1 MTQADTDHSLEDCHA
16 ERTAMKCTTVQGKI
30 LIMVCAMLSSVPTSA
45 PHGTWLESTSVLLSE
60 TRIAALERDE
70 PALRAIL
77 AHVHIQAIT
86 YLSDGLR
93 IKGYLV
99 TPRHGALLP
108 CVIYNRGGNQDFGKW
123 TDESVALELAR
134 IASWGYVVV
143 ASQYRGTAGGEGRDE
158 FGGAEVNDV
167 LTLMTLLESYPQAD
181 ASRIGM
187 YGWSRG
193 GLMTYLALART
204 DRVRAA
210 VIGAGLADSFETI
223 QRRPAMEHQV
233 YAQLVP
239 QWSTA
244 RAQALEARSP
254 LHWPTRLSKRTP
266 ILLLHGSADWR
277 VHPSQTFSMAAA
289 LYAVQHPF
297 RFVFF
302 EGGDHGL
309 TEYREEVDRL
319 TRDWFDRYVRDQQRW
334 PSLEPHGP

>member
-1 MTQADTDHSLEDCHA
+1 
-16 ERTAMKCTTVQGKI
+16 
-30 LIMVCAMLSSVPTSA
+30 MLVLVFALLCSVPTSA
-45 PHGTWLESTSVLLSE
+45 QYGTLLDSTNVTLSE
-60 TRIAALERDE
+60 TQIAALERHE

-77 AHVHIQAIT
+77 AQVDIQAMT
-86 YLSDGLR
+86 YLSDSLR
-93 IKGYLV
+93 IKGYLAA
-99 TPRHGALLP
+99 PKHSAHLP
-108 CVIYNRGGNQDFGKW
+108 GIIYNRGGNREFGKW
-123 TDESVALELAR
+123 TDEEAALRLAK

-143 ASQYRGTAGGEGRDE
+143 ASQYRGTAGGEGREE

-193 GLMTYLALART
+193 GMMTYLALART

-210 VIGAGLADSFETI
+210 VIGAGLADLLDTL
-223 QRRPAMEHQV
+223 QRRPAMEHEV

-239 QWSTA
+239 QWPTERL
-244 RAQALEARSP
+244 RALAARSALYWP
-254 LHWPTRLSKRTP
+254 AKLHKRTP

-277 VHPSQTFSMAAA
+277 VHPSQTFRMAAA

-319 TRDWFDRYVRDQQRW
+319 AQDWFDRYVRDQQRW
-334 PSLEPHGP
+334 PSLAPHGR

>member
-1 MTQADTDHSLEDCHA
+1 MKRA
-16 ERTAMKCTTVQGKI
+16 TAHGKV
-30 LIMVCAMLSSVPTSA
+30 LIMVFAILSCVPRAALQS
-45 PHGTWLESTSVLLSE
+45 TWLESTSVTLSE
-60 TRIAALERDE
+60 TQIATLERYE
-70 PALRAIL
+70 PALRATL
-77 AHVHIQAIT
+77 TRVTVQAIT

-99 TPRHGALLP
+99 APRHGTHLP
-108 CVIYNRGGNQDFGKW
+108 CVIYNRGGNRDFGKW
-123 TDESVALELAR
+123 TDESVALELAK

-143 ASQYRGTAGGEGRDE
+143 ASQYRGSAGGEGQDE

-167 LTLMTLLESYPQAD
+167 LTLITLLESYPQAD

-193 GLMTYLALART
+193 GMMTYLALTRT
-204 DRVRAA
+204 DRVCAA
-210 VIGAGLADSFETI
+210 VIGAGLADSFDTI
-223 QRRPAMEHQV
+223 QRRPTMEHQV

-244 RAQALEARSP
+244 RDQALEARSP
-254 LHWPTRLSKRTP
+254 LHWPAKLSKRTP

-277 VHPSQTFSMAAA
+277 VHPSQTFRMAAA

-319 TRDWFDRYVRDQQRW
+319 ARDWFERYVRHQQRW
-334 PSLEPHGP
+334 PSLESHGP